1 MFVIHFDISFVES
14 YISSSFIQFKLLI
27 KVIVDSIYFCNN
39 LNSYLNKD
47 KEYQENELL
56 KELNLPSNLKVDD
69 LSIFEVPQG
78 MKEEL
83 LVRV

>member
-1 MFVIHFDISFVES
+1 MFSFHFDISFVES

-27 KVIVDSIYFCNN
+27 KVIVDSIYFCDN

>member
-1 MFVIHFDISFVES
+1 MFIIHFDISFVES

-27 KVIVDSIYFCNN
+27 KVIVDYIYFCNN
-39 LNSYLNKD
+39 WNSYLNKD

>member
-1 MFVIHFDISFVES
+1 MFIIHFDISFVES

-27 KVIVDSIYFCNN
+27 KVIVDSIYFCDN

-69 LSIFEVPQG
+69 LSIFEVLQG

>member
-1 MFVIHFDISFVES
+1 MFIIHFDISFVES

-39 LNSYLNKD
+39 WNSYLNKD

>member
-1 MFVIHFDISFVES
+1 MSIIHFDISFVES

-27 KVIVDSIYFCNN
+27 KVIVDSIYFCDN

>member
-1 MFVIHFDISFVES
+1 MFIIHFDISFVES

-27 KVIVDSIYFCNN
+27 KVIVDYIYFCNN

>member
-1 MFVIHFDISFVES
+1 MFIIHFDISFVES
-14 YISSSFIQFKLLI
+14 CISSSFIQFKLLI
-27 KVIVDSIYFCNN
+27 KVIVDSIYFCDN

>member
-1 MFVIHFDISFVES
+1 MFIIHFDISFVES

-27 KVIVDSIYFCNN
+27 KVIVDSIYFCDN

>member
-1 MFVIHFDISFVES
+1 MFIIHFDISFVES

-27 KVIVDSIYFCNN
+27 KVIVDSIYFCDN

-78 MKEEL
+78 MKVEL

>member
-1 MFVIHFDISFVES
+1 MFSFHFDISFVES
-14 YISSSFIQFKLLI
+14 YIGSSFIQFKLLI
-27 KVIVDSIYFCNN
+27 KVIVDSIYFCDNW
-39 LNSYLNKD
+39 NSYLNKD

-56 KELNLPSNLKVDD
+56 KELDLPSNLKVDD

>member
-27 KVIVDSIYFCNN
+27 KVIVDSIYFCDN

>member
-1 MFVIHFDISFVES
+1 MFIIHFDISFVES

-27 KVIVDSIYFCNN
+27 KVIVDSIYFFNN

>member
-1 MFVIHFDISFVES
+1 MFIIHFDISFVES

-27 KVIVDSIYFCNN
+27 KVIVDSIYFCNI

-69 LSIFEVPQG
+69 FSIFEVPQG